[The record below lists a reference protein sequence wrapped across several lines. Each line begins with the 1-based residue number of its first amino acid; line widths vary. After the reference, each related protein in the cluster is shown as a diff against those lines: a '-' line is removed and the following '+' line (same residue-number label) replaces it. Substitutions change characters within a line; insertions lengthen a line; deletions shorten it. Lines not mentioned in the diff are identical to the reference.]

1 MKIIIPKNI
10 YSAIFALSLPEEFR
24 NSITVESASL
34 ISRELENGNADIGLM
49 PSLDLLQHKDL
60 YISKKIGLSFDG
72 ILSTSYLHLIPDCRE
87 FKDVFLHGDVSTNEI
102 ILTKILFSERFNSK
116 VDIHLNT
123 NPVEQD
129 SKNYIISGSETIQND
144 SFEKGISFSDQIAEM
159 LDNPYVNFVLAAK
172 DEGKLKEFTDK
183 LVEFDKHIED
193 NIETYL
199 DKINESTEVSE
210 FIRLNLNSVYYEIT
224 ENEVEALSDL
234 IRLPFYHGMVEELF
248 DLKWV

>member
-1 MKIIIPKNI
+1 MNK
-10 YSAIFALSLPEEFR
+10 
-24 NSITVESASL
+24 
-34 ISRELENGNADIGLM
+34 
-49 PSLDLLQHKDL
+49 
-60 YISKKIGLSFDG
+60 
-72 ILSTSYLHLIPDCRE
+72 
-87 FKDVFLHGDVSTNEI
+87 
-102 ILTKILFSERFNSK
+102 
-116 VDIHLNT
+116 
-123 NPVEQD
+123 
-129 SKNYIISGSETIQND
+129 
-144 SFEKGISFSDQIAEM
+144 FEKGISFSDQIAEM